1 MSDKEAKEGAVE
13 SGAKGG
19 GLPVKTVAIVV
30 VMLVVE
36 AVAVLGAVMVLG
48 KPSEVQAVELHDG
61 EADEG
66 DRLVELRVVSEKFTN
81 NSSGRVWIWDTE
93 VVLVTRMKYAGAEQ
107 AGEGQDGGDGHGG
120 GGEGSH
126 DAHAGVQTL
135 RSELFAR
142 RAQVRTGIGAIMSS
156 AQHSYFTEP
165 GRETLSR
172 QMLEYLRTIFG
183 PDAEG
188 HERIDK
194 VLIPKCLGFPA
205 DY

>member
-1 MSDKEAKEGAVE
+1 MSEQEPQESATDTKAK
-13 SGAKGG
+13 G
-19 GLPVKTVAIVV
+19 GLPVKTVVVVV

-36 AVAVLGAVMVLG
+36 AVAVLGAVTVLG
-48 KPSEVQAVELHDG
+48 KPSEVQAVELNDG

-66 DRLVELRVVSEKFTN
+66 DRPVELYVVSEKFTN

-93 VVLVTRMKYAGAEQ
+93 VVLVTKAKYAGPPPSAE
-107 AGEGQDGGDGHGG
+107 GDEGGGGHGG
-120 GGEGSH
+120 GDKKHEE
-126 DAHAGVQTL
+126 HAKGITL
-135 RSELFAR
+135 RDELVAR
-142 RAQVRTGIGAIMSS
+142 RAQIRTGVGAIMSA

-188 HERIDK
+188 HERIDA